1 MEPTHKRVGINC
13 RGLHLDLHKKTAI
26 MGILNVTPDSFSDGV
41 HFTDVKAAVDQAKR
55 MVAEGA
61 DIIDIGGES
70 TRPGAVKVSL
80 EQELQRV
87 IPVVGALLEAGI
99 STPLSVDTY
108 KPEVARQA
116 LRLGAHIVND
126 IWGLKRD
133 PEMAHLAAEFGCPIV
148 IMHNRTE
155 AVYDNFMLDVM
166 DDLRESIRLAHAA
179 GIQDAQIIL
188 DPGIGF
194 AKTYE
199 HNLQLMNELHQIV
212 AIGYPVLLGT
222 SRKGMIQ
229 RTLQLPA
236 HDVVEGTAA
245 TVSMGIQ
252 QGCSIMRVHDVMAMK
267 RVALMVDTILGHKG
281 GKAAW
286 IKS

>member
-1 MEPTHKRVGINC
+1 METTHKYQLGVDC
-13 RGLHLDLHKKTAI
+13 RGHYLDLHKKTAI
-26 MGILNVTPDSFSDGV
+26 MGILNVTPNSFSDGGLYMNV
-41 HFTDVKAAVDQAKR
+41 QAAVDQAKR
-55 MVAEGA
+55 MVTEGA

-70 TRPGAVKVSL
+70 TRPGAATVSL

-99 STPLSVDTY
+99 GVPLSVDTY

-116 LRLGAHIVND
+116 LGLGAHIVND
-126 IWGLKRD
+126 IWGLKKD
-133 PEMAHLAAEFGCPIV
+133 PEMARLAAEFACPIV

-155 AVYDNFMLDVM
+155 AVYDNFIQDVIS
-166 DDLRESIRLAHAA
+166 DLRESIALAHAA
-179 GIQDAQIIL
+179 GIQEAQIIL

-199 HNLQLMNELHQIV
+199 HNLQLMNELHRIV

-222 SRKGMIQ
+222 SRKSMIQ

-236 HDVVEGTAA
+236 NAVMEGTAA

-252 QGCSIMRVHDVMAMK
+252 QGCQIIRVHDIAAMK
-267 RVALMVDTILGHKG
+267 RVALMMDTILEHKG
-281 GKAAW
+281 GKNVE
-286 IKS
+286 